1 MSDFLSFIFVLFG
14 SGSSGLGCTGQS
26 LIEHIQDRLPILA
39 GAFGQDPYGTL
50 VAGLIPDEQVK
61 AYTHEPIPTFAQALE
76 IVGERGLVI
85 IYDLRL
91 PAQDHPFAANALD
104 ICLSELAAA
113 GLGPRAWVLAV
124 EQDIP
129 QVRAALPEATLTA
142 GLDSTR
148 PPAREDWLVSGY
160 LCISTT
166 VPISAQS

>member
-1 MSDFLSFIFVLFG
+1 MGFAVAAPFKGFVQVLLPLSRL
-14 SGSSGLGCTGQS
+14 SGNESWQIGCTGQS

-50 VAGLIPDEQVK
+50 AAGLIPDEQVK
-61 AYTHEPIPTFAQALE
+61 AYTREPIP
-76 IVGERGLVI
+76 
-85 IYDLRL
+85 
-91 PAQDHPFAANALD
+91 
-104 ICLSELAAA
+104 ICLTELAAA

-129 QVRAALPEATLTA
+129 QVRAALPEATLAA

-148 PPAREDWLVSGY
+148 PPALEDWLVSGY
-160 LCISTT
+160 LFISTT